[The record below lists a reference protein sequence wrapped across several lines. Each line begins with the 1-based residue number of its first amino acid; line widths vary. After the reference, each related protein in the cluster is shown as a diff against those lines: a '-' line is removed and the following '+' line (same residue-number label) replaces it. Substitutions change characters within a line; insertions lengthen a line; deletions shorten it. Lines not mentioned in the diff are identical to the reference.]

1 MVGQTIAE
9 RLCQTKSLTA
19 RHILQDEAAIFG
31 AQGMVSE
38 ELESKLTAAEGTDC
52 AHILS
57 PAICGSPAIGCFPIQ
72 CRASDHTLT

>member
-31 AQGMVSE
+31 AQDMVSE
-38 ELESKLTAAEGTDC
+38 ELESKLTAAEGTDLHTFLVRPYLVRHRLD
-52 AHILS
+52 A
-57 PAICGSPAIGCFPIQ
+57 FPSSAG
-72 CRASDHTLT
+72 ASDHTLT